1 VAQDSVT
8 IPQPT
13 GVLAERWSLGKLLR
27 LGALFGPAAILASV
41 SIGAGETIVVVQAG
55 SWAGYQLLWL
65 VLLSVL
71 TKGVC
76 VTYLLGRYTAV
87 SGEAIGQRL
96 VRLPGPRGWVL
107 LAIIAL
113 ELGAAGPLWAA
124 LARPSGELIHHVLV
138 QIATANGSGA
148 ETLLTHAAVWKALF
162 GTAFILAALL
172 LGIGQSFAVL
182 EKQQVL
188 ICAVLV
194 LGTIAGTLMV
204 RPDFAAALVGSLSF
218 GRLPTDVPP
227 WTPAAVR
234 DHWLLTLATTFGYVG
249 GSVMTYI
256 AYANFVGVHRWGL
269 CCHPDVDAIRRRAA
283 AGSPRDYLPNDP
295 AQAARLRRLLLPLR
309 CDVGMGALVL
319 WIVSASFMI
328 AGAAVLR
335 PQLASGELD
344 SVFNGWSLL
353 TDQGYIW
360 RSIHP
365 SLVWVYYVCIVAAL
379 WGTVQAYP
387 EIYTRVTHDF
397 CTAIWPTRKFSL
409 HRFRFVIAAYVF
421 LVATPLVWIDATF
434 STMTAIVAFLA
445 TNAGVALAMIAAL
458 YLDRQLPP
466 LYRSR
471 WWLFAAGMFSAA
483 ILTTASCLSGWGLFQ
498 QIASR

>member
-1 VAQDSVT
+1 MT
-8 IPQPT
+8 IPEPT
-13 GVLAERWSLGKLLR
+13 GVLAERWSPGKLLR
-27 LGALFGPAAILASV
+27 LAALFGPAAILASV

-55 SWAGYQLLWL
+55 SWAGYSLLWL

-96 VRLPGPRGWVL
+96 VQVPGPRGWVL

-124 LARPSGELIHHVLV
+124 IARPSGELIHHVLEQV
-138 QIATANGSGA
+138 AINYGHGA
-148 ETLLTHAAVWKALF
+148 GTLITHADVWKALF
-162 GTAFILAALL
+162 GSAFILAALL
-172 LGIGQSFAVL
+172 LGIGQSFASL
-182 EKQQVL
+182 EKQQIA

-204 RPDFAAALVGSLSF
+204 RPDYAAALVGTLRF
-218 GRLPTDVPP
+218 GHLPTEVPP
-227 WTPAAVR
+227 WAPVAAR

-269 CCHPDVDAIRRRAA
+269 CSHPDIDAIRLRAA
-283 AGSPRDYLPNDP
+283 AGRPRDYLPNDP
-295 AQAARLRRLLLPLR
+295 AQAARLGGLLLPLR
-309 CDVGMGALVL
+309 CDVGMGAIVL
-319 WIVSASFMI
+319 WIVSASFMV

-335 PQLASGELD
+335 PRLAGGEL
-344 SVFNGWSLL
+344 SEIFNGWSLL
-353 TDQGYIW
+353 TDQGDIW

-365 SLVWVYYVCIVAAL
+365 SLVWVYYICVLAAL

-397 CTAIWPTRKFSL
+397 CTAIWPARTFSI
-409 HRFRFVIAAYVF
+409 HRFRLVIAAYVF
-421 LVATPLVWIDATF
+421 LVATPLVWIDVSFATL
-434 STMTAIVAFLA
+434 TAIVAFLA
-445 TNAGVALAMIAAL
+445 TGAGVALAMIVAL

-471 WWLFAAGMFSAA
+471 WWLFAAGALSAA
-483 ILTTASCLSGWGLFQ
+483 ILTAASCISGWGLFQ
-498 QIASR
+498 QIAAS